1 MRIVFNA
8 GFIKKYK
15 KLRIS
20 DQSRFRERL
29 KIFQKNPFDHI
40 LNNHGL
46 KGKYT
51 GYRSINISGDMRAVY
66 KLKEP
71 DIYVFMTIGT
81 HSELYR

>member
-46 KGKYT
+46 KGNYT
-51 GYRSINISGDMRAVY
+51 GYRSINISGNMRVVY